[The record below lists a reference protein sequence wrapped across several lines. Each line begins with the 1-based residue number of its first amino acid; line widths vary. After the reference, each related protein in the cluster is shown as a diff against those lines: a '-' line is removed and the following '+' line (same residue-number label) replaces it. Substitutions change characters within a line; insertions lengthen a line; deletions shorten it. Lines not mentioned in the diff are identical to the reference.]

1 MAVSGVNNECF
12 AYDNP
17 SSSQRER
24 ARESGQRNE
33 PIHIARAFAWQF
45 ATRIN
50 SPFHATK
57 ADGSA
62 GRGKNM
68 NKVNGQSDQ
77 VITEPITR
85 LQRGGTGT
93 NLSRAASPNRNH
105 RWRLIVIAG
114 ILIAGA
120 VAIYLHLNSGKKQPA
135 RGGGIP
141 PLPISTATVRTG
153 DIGVYV
159 NALGTVTPFN
169 TVSLTARVAGQIAK
183 VEYLEGQLVHVG
195 DPLVEIDPA
204 PFQAAVTQAEGQ
216 LARDQ
221 AQLELAKLNLERDT
235 NLLNKGVISKQE
247 FDTQV
252 ATDHQSE
259 GAVKLDQGNL
269 DTAKVN
275 LAYCHITSP
284 IDGRVGLRM
293 VDPGNIVQANGT
305 TPLVVITQLQ
315 PISVEF
321 NVSEDA
327 VPQIMQAMHNGD
339 KPEAD
344 AYDRAN
350 QKKLATGNV
359 ESFNSQI
366 DNTTGTLRLRA
377 TFKNDDAVL
386 FPNQFVNV
394 QLLVDTHKGVTLLP
408 NNAIQRNDNGAFV
421 YVVQPNQPVALKTIT
436 VGTTDG
442 NVSEVQGLQPGSV
455 VAADSFNRLSDG
467 AKVTSRP
474 SASAAKPTT
483 PNK

>member
-1 MAVSGVNNECF
+1 
-12 AYDNP
+12 
-17 SSSQRER
+17 
-24 ARESGQRNE
+24 
-33 PIHIARAFAWQF
+33 
-45 ATRIN
+45 
-50 SPFHATK
+50 
-57 ADGSA
+57 
-62 GRGKNM
+62 M
-68 NKVNGQSDQ
+68 NRVNGQSDQ
-77 VITEPITR
+77 VITEPITG
-85 LQRGGTGT
+85 LQRGSTGA
-93 NLSRAASPNRNH
+93 NLSKAASPNRNH
-105 RWRLIVIAG
+105 RRRLMLIAG
-114 ILIAGA
+114 ILIVGA
-120 VAIYLHLNSGKKQPA
+120 VAIYLYLNSGKKQPA

-141 PLPISTATVRTG
+141 SLPISTVTSTTG

-159 NALGTVTPFN
+159 SALGTVTPLN

-183 VEYLEGQLVHVG
+183 VEYKEGQLVHTG
-195 DPLVEIDPA
+195 DPLLEIDPA

-221 AQLELAKLNLERDT
+221 AQLELAKINLQRDT
-235 NLLNKGVISKQE
+235 DLLNKSIISKQE

-305 TPLVVITQLQ
+305 SPLVVITQLQ

-327 VPQIMQAMHNGD
+327 VPQIMQAMRIGD

-350 QKKLATGNV
+350 QKKLATGKV

-377 TFKNDDAVL
+377 TFKNDDGVL

-394 QLLVDTHKGVTLLP
+394 RLLVDTHKGVTLLP

-421 YVVQPNQPVALKTIT
+421 YLIQPNQTVALRTIT

-442 NVSEVQGLQPGSV
+442 NVSEVQDLEPGAV
-455 VAADSFNRLSDG
+455 VAADSFNRLADG
-467 AKVTSRP
+467 AKVTVRP
-474 SASAAKPTT
+474 VTPPSSSSN

>member
-1 MAVSGVNNECF
+1 MNNS
-12 AYDNP
+12 NGHTN
-17 SSSQRER
+17 QTVM
-24 ARESGQRNE
+24 E
-33 PIHIARAFAWQF
+33 PT
-45 ATRIN
+45 TRI
-50 SPFHATK
+50 K
-57 ADGSA
+57 
-62 GRGKNM
+62 
-68 NKVNGQSDQ
+68 
-77 VITEPITR
+77 
-85 LQRGGTGT
+85 RGGTSA
-93 NLSRAASPNRNH
+93 NLSKAAGLNRNH
-105 RWRLIVIAG
+105 RWRLIMIAG

-183 VEYLEGQLVHVG
+183 VEYQEGQLVHVG

-221 AQLELAKLNLERDT
+221 AQLELAKLNLDRDT

-305 TPLVVITQLQ
+305 SPLVVITQLQ

-327 VPQIMQAMHNGD
+327 VPQIMQAMHSGN

-377 TFKNDDAVL
+377 TFKNDDSAL

-394 QLLVDTHKGVTLLP
+394 
-408 NNAIQRNDNGAFV
+408 
-421 YVVQPNQPVALKTIT
+421 
-436 VGTTDG
+436 
-442 NVSEVQGLQPGSV
+442 
-455 VAADSFNRLSDG
+455 RL
-467 AKVTSRP
+467 
-474 SASAAKPTT
+474 
-483 PNK
+483 